1 MIALSLLFPLLLAT
15 AYGFRSF
22 RPSSSCSIKLT
33 ALRARPWYDIYGRLD
48 DVENDVKE
56 IRNSL
61 QERANDFK
69 KIRNCPHKISSDLKE
84 IKTEPNQSKVSLDYY
99 NIAYNALFIISQ
111 IFVWY
116 YTLLKYK

>member
-1 MIALSLLFPLLLAT
+1 MIALPFLFLILLAT
-15 AYGFRSF
+15 TYGFKSF
-22 RPSSSCSIKLT
+22 RNLSSNYSIKT

-69 KIRNCPHKISSDLKE
+69 KIRNCPHKISSDRKE